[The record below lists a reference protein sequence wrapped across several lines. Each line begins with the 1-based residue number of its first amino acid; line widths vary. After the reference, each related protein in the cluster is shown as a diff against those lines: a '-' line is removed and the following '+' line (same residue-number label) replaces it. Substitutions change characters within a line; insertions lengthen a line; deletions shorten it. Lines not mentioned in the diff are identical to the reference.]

1 MSANNLTINQIAQN
15 ATFNSLGMFANQTVT
30 SRRLNDTEKVN
41 IYSTGGSITAA

>member
-1 MSANNLTINQIAQN
+1 MSANNLTINQI
-15 ATFNSLGMFANQTVT
+15 NSLGMFANQTVT